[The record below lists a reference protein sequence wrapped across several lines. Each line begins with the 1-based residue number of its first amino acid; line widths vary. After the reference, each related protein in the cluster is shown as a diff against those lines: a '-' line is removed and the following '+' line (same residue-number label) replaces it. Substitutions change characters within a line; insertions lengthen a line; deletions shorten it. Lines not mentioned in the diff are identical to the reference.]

1 MLASIVFLSVS
12 ITTPA
17 LPVCFTV
24 GFEVYVRFV
33 DSSNSKKIEV
43 AARLVCRGDV
53 FCGERHR
60 RQQQRVCWFPHVY
73 LSVGAPGMQA
83 LVYLTRMHRCVR
95 SLLRFLPRYE
105 QLETIGLSCGTAVT
119 LSAPENLDDGS
130 GSFVERTVRLGAP
143 LVSCLFVLLLWV
155 RIPSRDEYCFVFLS
169 WLRLRWKKHAHL
181 HKTCTSS
188 PLVRTLSCDP
198 FPVWR
203 MARRLWLPV
212 DRIWRRSLVSRHC
225 PRCVA
230 PFPSPS
236 PAFSVFMP
244 LCAFVLL
251 TTPLVWLVI

>member
-1 MLASIVFLSVS
+1 M
-12 ITTPA
+12 
-17 LPVCFTV
+17 
-24 GFEVYVRFV
+24 RFV

-95 SLLRFLPRYE
+95 SLLRFPPRYE

-155 RIPSRDEYCFVFLS
+155 RIPSRDEYCFRLLVVVVVEVEETCPPSQDVHIISPCSNAL
-169 WLRLRWKKHAHL
+169 LRPFSSLADGT
-181 HKTCTSS
+181 KTLAAGRSNLATISRLS
-188 PLVRTLSCDP
+188 PLP
-198 FPVWR
+198 
-203 MARRLWLPV
+203 
-212 DRIWRRSLVSRHC
+212 
-225 PRCVA
+225 
-230 PFPSPS
+230 
-236 PAFSVFMP
+236 
-244 LCAFVLL
+244 
-251 TTPLVWLVI
+251 

>member
-1 MLASIVFLSVS
+1 M
-12 ITTPA
+12 
-17 LPVCFTV
+17 
-24 GFEVYVRFV
+24 RFV

-60 RQQQRVCWFPHVY
+60 RQQQSVCWFPHVY
-73 LSVGAPGMQA
+73 LSVGAPMQS

-95 SLLRFLPRYE
+95 SLLRFPPRYE

-143 LVSCLFVLLLWV
+143 LVSCLFVLLWRRRMIPCRV
-155 RIPSRDEYCFVFLS
+155 RISSRDEYCFRLLVVVV
-169 WLRLRWKKHAHL
+169 LRWKKHAHL

-203 MARRLWLPV
+203 VARRLWLPG
-212 DRIWRRSLVSRHC
+212 DRIWR
-225 PRCVA
+225 
-230 PFPSPS
+230 
-236 PAFSVFMP
+236 
-244 LCAFVLL
+244 
-251 TTPLVWLVI
+251 